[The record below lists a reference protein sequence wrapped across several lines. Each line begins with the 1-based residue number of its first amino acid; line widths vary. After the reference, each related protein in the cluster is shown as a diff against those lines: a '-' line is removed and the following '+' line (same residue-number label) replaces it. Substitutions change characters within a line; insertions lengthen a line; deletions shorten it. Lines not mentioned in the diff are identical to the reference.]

1 MKSFFNSKLNIAI
14 LSFVGIAILCLIIS
28 LLVPVVVIGCLV
40 STSVIC
46 FLLAAVFIRRY
57 RKIKELK
64 KEGNVSGEEFDA
76 SEYGYEEE
84 VYLIPDDNK
93 TVIKRKINLSM
104 DGITPAILF
113 IAMGVIM
120 LGMLFSVIF
129 KIV

>member
-28 LLVPVVVIGCLV
+28 LLVPAVVIGCLI
-40 STSVIC
+40 STAVIC

-64 KEGNVSGEEFDA
+64 KEGNIAGEEFDA

-93 TVIKRKINLSM
+93 KVLKRKINLSM